1 MTEFI
6 DVNLRDAR
14 FEEVEMNGARLTR
27 VDLSDAQF
35 RNVDLTRVVMRG
47 VDLVDV
53 DISGEIENLVINGV
67 DVVPLVQAELDRRHP
82 DRVNATHRPRRI
94 PRGSTT
100 LERLWAG
107 TIERARGFTPDQLHE
122 SVNGEWSFIETL
134 RHLTFATDSWIRRA
148 ILGERAPWDR
158 LGLPFDELADG
169 PAFSRDREARPS
181 LDEVLALRRERTA
194 TVRDYLTTLTDETL
208 EADTTPVDAPGW
220 PPPKRY
226 PVRTCLRWSSTKSG
240 STGSTPNATSTS
252 STNAETCATGRSST

>member
-67 DVVPLVQAELDRRHP
+67 DVAPLVQAELDRRHP
-82 DRVNATHRPRRI
+82 DRVKMRPTDPDGFREAW
-94 PRGSTT
+94 TT

-194 TVRDYLTTLTDETL
+194 TVRDYLATLTDETL

-226 PVRTCLRWSSTKSG
+226 PVRTCLRVVLNEEWQHRLY
-240 STGSTPNATSTS
+240 
-252 STNAETCATGRSST
+252 AERDFDVLDER